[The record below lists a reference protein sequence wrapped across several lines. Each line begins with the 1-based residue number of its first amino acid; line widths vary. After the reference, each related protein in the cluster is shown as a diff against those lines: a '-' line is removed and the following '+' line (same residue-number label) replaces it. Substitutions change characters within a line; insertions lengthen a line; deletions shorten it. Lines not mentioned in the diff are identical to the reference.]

1 MLNKNN
7 VNSEIDLYYPM
18 KKWLYIYLMNKYKNY
33 DIITVDSHNERLDKA
48 LFKLNIYKEEA
59 IGVDI
64 KIDILG
70 IAKKKEDVKLFFIE
84 AKKNSLTL
92 RDLGQLY
99 IYSKLINPEE
109 AFLMSSHNLGSLN
122 KLLNV
127 LNREDLLDYGN
138 NKIIK
143 KIKVAI
149 WDINSNSPNFFSM
162 VPKF

>member
-1 MLNKNN
+1 
-7 VNSEIDLYYPM
+7 
-18 KKWLYIYLMNKYKNY
+18 
-33 DIITVDSHNERLDKA
+33 
-48 LFKLNIYKEEA
+48 
-59 IGVDI
+59 
-64 KIDILG
+64 
-70 IAKKKEDVKLFFIE
+70 
-84 AKKNSLTL
+84 
-92 RDLGQLY
+92 
-99 IYSKLINPEE
+99 
-109 AFLMSSHNLGSLN
+109 MSSHNLGSLN

>member
-70 IAKKKEDVKLFFIE
+70 IAKKKK
-84 AKKNSLTL
+84 
-92 RDLGQLY
+92 
-99 IYSKLINPEE
+99 
-109 AFLMSSHNLGSLN
+109 M
-122 KLLNV
+122 
-127 LNREDLLDYGN
+127 
-138 NKIIK
+138 
-143 KIKVAI
+143 
-149 WDINSNSPNFFSM
+149 
-162 VPKF
+162 